1 MVRRSGSLR
10 IIALV
15 VAVLG
20 LCTGLLAIHLWH
32 PFSQPLREG
41 PLISYPI
48 AEFSSAAR
56 QSFLTGNFKVIK
68 HVKEL
73 PEPVQRVFTEDGG
86 SRSLMADPGKEFLAG
101 DVIYDASVPRKRLIL
116 AGTLDDKCFVNYEQ
130 GGYAHTYIV
139 VFFRIA
145 SKGIIQPLWRGY
157 CGPALSIE
165 DLRSQVFK
173 DECAHPVQHPN

>member
-48 AEFSSAAR
+48 VEFSSAAR
-56 QSFLTGNFKVIK
+56 QSFLTGNFKIIK

-86 SRSLMADPGKEFLAG
+86 SRSLVADPGKEFLAG
-101 DVIYDASVPRKRLIL
+101 DVIDASLPRKRLIL

-145 SKGIIQPLWRGY
+145 SKGIIQAPLARLLRPGAQHRRS
-157 CGPALSIE
+157 ALPG
-165 DLRSQVFK
+165 V
-173 DECAHPVQHPN
+173 